1 MRIQSSSVAILIV
14 ASSIP
19 AVSAFTGLHPSK
31 LGNRRTHAQKQA
43 LHKSVGTALYTVT
56 NSKSDTENILDVVDN
71 EIEEKA
77 WKIIKDKSDASI
89 ASSSSSSSD
98 APVSVSKSSKPN
110 QVVEPIILDEN
121 DLVTAIEEEAS
132 NLVDEMALDFDE
144 TCEIDEEGEAVD
156 EMCMDESKLSRAKE
170 KLKGII
176 GKTLGLVRTG
186 GGSDDLSD
194 GEGSGATD
202 DFQII
207 DFEDGNVPEGELLER
222 GWEERGNSSALRR
235 NAEVWKFALSCVFK
249 ALKPKKL
256 RKKGA
261 SEEEIQGAKK
271 EAAIFIRNGLLR
283 LGPSFVKLVSV
294 YFGPVLCMIS

>member
-19 AVSAFTGLHPSK
+19 AVSAFTGLNPSK
-31 LGNRRTHAQKQA
+31 LGNRRTQTQKQT

-56 NSKSDTENILDVVDN
+56 NSKKILDVVDN

-77 WKIIKDKSDASI
+77 WKIIKEKSDASI
-89 ASSSSSSSD
+89 AADSSSSSSD

-110 QVVEPIILDEN
+110 QMVEPIILDEN
-121 DLVTAIEEEAS
+121 DLVTAIEEEAC

-156 EMCMDESKLSRAKE
+156 EMCMDESKLARAKD

-176 GKTLGLVRTG
+176 GKTLGLVRTS

-207 DFEDGNVPEGELLER
+207 DFEDENVPEGELLER

-256 RKKGA
+256 RKKDA
-261 SEEEIQGAKK
+261 SEEEIQEAKK

-294 YFGPVLCMIS
+294 YFGLVLCMIS